1 MILDDSP
8 GPAIATA
15 FALFRGA
22 KPDIFA
28 ELLVE
33 HLTEHGW
40 ALVRASPEQSAA
52 AQEEEPE

>member
-1 MILDDSP
+1 MVINDSP
-8 GPAIATA
+8 CPAIATA

-22 KPDIFA
+22 KPDTFA

-52 AQEEEPE
+52 AQEEKPE